1 MIEIIIAAIFFGLL
15 LHGIHRKVIA
25 RVQCRPGPPIWQDI
39 LHTFKFLFK
48 ETWIPKTSS
57 QVVYVGVVAI
67 LIALW
72 TAALMVIVTR
82 QSLLLLFGF
91 YVIHKIVE
99 HGIGLASGSP
109 YTKFGA
115 IRSVISA
122 ASELPLLASVAL
134 IYLITGSL
142 MLGDIAEFQAIHGP
156 LIIVAFPAAFA
167 FYIIIL
173 SKVHYAPFSIV
184 EAKELVS
191 GYWTEHFGAWRGLMN
206 LALGLK
212 TFVLLYT
219 FIILFI
225 GTVSLPV
232 TLLLVLLL
240 MISISFV
247 CAATP
252 MLSPYD
258 SVTIQVLTTA
268 LIALYIIYLGVFA

>member
-109 YTKFGA
+109 YAKFGA